1 MFKEI
6 MTKQLRPRFG
16 VFFGVSSI
24 AFFGFVSDFEFR
36 ASNFYS
42 ALPLKINILPS
53 LRVPAPDGTTR

>member
-6 MTKQLRPRFG
+6 MTKQIQARLR
-16 VFFGVSSI
+16 VLFGVSDI
-24 AFFGFVSDFEFR
+24 ASFGFVSDFEIR

-53 LRVPAPDGTTR
+53 LHVPAPDGTTR